1 MDKLSQENKEK
12 LDLIGQLEK
21 VGSTLRDELM
31 ETRDGLNRLTK
42 DLDKQRKENQ
52 ALKEQVEAIMK

>member
-12 LDLIGQLEK
+12 LELIGQLEK

>member
-12 LDLIGQLEK
+12 LELIGQLEN

>member
-1 MDKLSQENKEK
+1 MDKMSQENKEK
-12 LDLIGQLEK
+12 LELIGQLEK

-52 ALKEQVEAIMK
+52 ALREQVRALVK

>member
-1 MDKLSQENKEK
+1 MSQENKEK
-12 LDLIGQLEK
+12 LELIGQLEK

-52 ALKEQVEAIMK
+52 ALREQVRALIE